1 MVASPLSAC
10 MGNMAPVSI
19 SLANSLL
26 STATA
31 LSASWSRTPI
41 DVEFSEE
48 ACDTR
53 NTLMPLSARAVK
65 MRRLTPITPT
75 IDNPVTVM
83 RVVPLMLDIP
93 FMGFWLFSI
102 LFFMMVPDASG
113 LKVFFTLI
121 GMFFT
126 HTG

>member
-1 MVASPLSAC
+1 M
-10 MGNMAPVSI
+10 
-19 SLANSLL
+19 
-26 STATA
+26 
-31 LSASWSRTPI
+31 
-41 DVEFSEE
+41 EFSEE

-93 FMGFWLFSI
+93 LMGFWLFSI
-102 LFFMMVPDASG
+102 LFFMMVPGASG